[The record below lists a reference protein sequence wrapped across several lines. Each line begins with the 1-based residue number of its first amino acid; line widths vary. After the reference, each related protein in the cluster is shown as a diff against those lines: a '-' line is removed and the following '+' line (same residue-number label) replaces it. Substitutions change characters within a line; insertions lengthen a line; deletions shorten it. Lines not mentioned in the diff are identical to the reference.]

1 MKSIMPPNRAFPS
14 ISLFLLVFSI
24 VLHPAPAAATEQA
37 AEEFLTSLNREA
49 VAHFRDA
56 SLSDAEKEQ
65 RFRELAEMSFD
76 IPKISKFVLGVN
88 WRRATPEQQ
97 REFIGIFKE
106 VNTQRFLPMFAK
118 FLDQVF
124 TVTKVR
130 PDEKKSDLFFVF
142 STITRPE
149 GEPINIEWRVFN
161 RGDQFTILDVVAEG
175 VSMVLTLRKEYGS
188 VINNDGLDGLI
199 AQLRQKVE
207 SGTTESAIPTA
218 SQ

>member
-1 MKSIMPPNRAFPS
+1 M
-14 ISLFLLVFSI
+14 
-24 VLHPAPAAATEQA
+24 
-37 AEEFLTSLNREA
+37 SLNRDA
-49 VAHFRDA
+49 VAHFRNET
-56 SLSDAEKEQ
+56 LSAEEKEQ

-97 REFIGIFKE
+97 KEFITIFKE
-106 VNTQRFLPMFAK
+106 VNTQRFLPMFTK
-118 FLDQVF
+118 YSDQEF
-124 TVTKVR
+124 TVTRVR
-130 PDEKKSDLFFVF
+130 PDEKKSDLFFVY

-161 RGDQFTILDVVAEG
+161 RGDTFTILDVVAEG

-188 VINNDGLDGLI
+188 VINNNGLDGLI
-199 AQLRQKVE
+199 SQLRKKIQD
-207 SGTTESAIPTA
+207 GTTEPLISPA